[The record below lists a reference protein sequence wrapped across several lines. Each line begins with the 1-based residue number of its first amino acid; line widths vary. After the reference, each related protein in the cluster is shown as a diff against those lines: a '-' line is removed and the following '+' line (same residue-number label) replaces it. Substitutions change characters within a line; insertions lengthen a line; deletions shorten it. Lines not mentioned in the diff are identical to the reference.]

1 MRSRKTL
8 CMHVE
13 LPSSYLAVLESLVA
27 TILGEREGERH
38 RCSFAV
44 ARIRRSRKY
53 VGSLARFGEFDRRNY
68 GNPVREARNTDGGE
82 AAKKRWQKAFRF
94 ITNGQSI
101 KRQPPRE
108 FNEWKQL
115 SRWH

>member
-13 LPSSYLAVLESLVA
+13 LPSSYLAVLESLIA
-27 TILGEREGERH
+27 TTLGGREGGIVVPLPLQEYEDRGNML
-38 RCSFAV
+38 V
-44 ARIRRSRKY
+44 
-53 VGSLARFGEFDRRNY
+53 RFGEFDRRNY

>member
-27 TILGEREGERH
+27 KTLGGREGGIVVPLPLQEYEDRGNMLV
-38 RCSFAV
+38 RWLDSANS
-44 ARIRRSRKY
+44 I
-53 VGSLARFGEFDRRNY
+53 GETMATL
-68 GNPVREARNTDGGE
+68 REARNTDGGE